1 LREATSNK
9 SALKIEKLGYWYTD
23 KSYGEKLLTVLNAVE
38 VGRIVTRDIGG
49 SDPERMAAANVLVY
63 VKKIFESTNNIKVDD
78 SEDNRPICTFLN
90 D

>member
-1 LREATSNK
+1 MREATSNK

-78 SEDNRPICTFLN
+78 SEDNSPICTFLN
-90 D
+90 H

>member
-1 LREATSNK
+1 MREATSNK

-49 SDPERMAAANVLVY
+49 SDPERMAAANVLTY

-78 SEDNRPICTFLN
+78 YEDNRPICTLLN
-90 D
+90 H

>member
-1 LREATSNK
+1 MREATSNK
-9 SALKIEKLGYWYTD
+9 SALKLEKLGYWYTD

-49 SDPERMAAANVLVY
+49 SDPERMAAANVLAY

-78 SEDNRPICTFLN
+78 CEDNHPICTLLN
-90 D
+90 H

>member
-1 LREATSNK
+1 MREATSNK

-49 SDPERMAAANVLVY
+49 SDPERMAASNVLAY
-63 VKKIFESTNNIKVDD
+63 VKKVFESTNNIKVDD
-78 SEDNRPICTFLN
+78 YEDNRPICTLLN
-90 D
+90 H